1 MKLNKY
7 AFDNYNYCA
16 IELLKNT
23 EEDWHPTLPG
33 NIVKVRASYRPNAY
47 NTEFTV
53 YFCAIGGG
61 KYRYDLEYK
70 SSIVRLARD
79 KFQYWSDTVQQLP
92 ETVTKQMFK
101 DLGLIEK
108 EA

>member
-1 MKLNKY
+1 MILNKY
-7 AFDNYNYCA
+7 DFDGSNYCA

-23 EEDWHPTLPG
+23 EEDWHPTLKG

-47 NTEFTV
+47 GTEYIV

-61 KYRYDLEYK
+61 QYRYDLEYTT
-70 SSIVRLARD
+70 SIKQLARD
-79 KFQYWSDTVQQLP
+79 KFQYWSDIVSQLP

-101 DLGLIEK
+101 DLGLSEK
-108 EA
+108 EV

>member
-7 AFDNYNYCA
+7 VFDGSNYCA

-33 NIVKVRASYRPNAY
+33 NIVKVRASYRPNAF
-47 NTEFTV
+47 NTEFIV

-61 KYRYDLEYK
+61 QYRYELEYK
-70 SSIVRLARD
+70 TSVAKLAQE
-79 KFQYWSDTVQQLP
+79 KFQYWSDTIQQLSQ
-92 ETVTKQMFK
+92 TVTKQLFK
-101 DLGLIEK
+101 DLGLTEK
-108 EA
+108 EV